1 MGDQDKYKK
10 NQDKSKIRQFKVL
23 PGHCQE
29 EDQDKYKI
37 NPREVILKFYQV
49 TVRRET
55 TGDIMS
61 SHFSSTCEII
71 SGALGHL

>member
-1 MGDQDKYKK
+1 MGDQDNYKK

-37 NPREVILKFYQV
+37 NPREVSLKF
-49 TVRRET
+49 
-55 TGDIMS
+55 
-61 SHFSSTCEII
+61 
-71 SGALGHL
+71 